1 MRGIRVSPGQR
12 LALLKYDSSQ
22 GLDRELSSTGR
33 ARRQGEAMRRPSR
46 AVRLGLV
53 LTLVSLGA
61 WILTGCERTESVQTG
76 YRGVALN
83 QLYDMDRVAA
93 ADAIHQIPPP
103 EPRDPPDPEIPLAK
117 DVHQNVQ
124 VLTDLN
130 ALDFSRLMQ
139 AITTWVAPQ
148 QGCEYCHNV
157 ENLASDE
164 KYTKVVARRM
174 LQMTRHINTTWTT
187 HVKGTGVTCWTC
199 HRGQAV
205 PSGIWF
211 ADSGP
216 NHRSNRGSVNVG
228 NKAGQNTAGIRTNGY
243 ASLPFDPLSPFLEAD
258 YPISIQGQTPLQAGN
273 RNSIKQA
280 EWTYS
285 LMMYMS
291 NALGVNCTYCH
302 NTRAMGRWEQ
312 SSPKRVTAWYGIRM
326 VRDLNGDYLNPL
338 KPLFPAHRLGPE
350 GDGPKVACET
360 CHKGAFKP
368 LYGVSMLGDYPELA
382 GPMPLP
388 AAPPAGEAETQP
400 SAEPEATPTSEPTA
414 APAVEEAPAAPVTQA
429 L

>member
-1 MRGIRVSPGQR
+1 MRGARIRPGQR
-12 LALLKYDSSQ
+12 LAPMKFDRSQ
-22 GLDRELSSTGR
+22 GLDGGLSATGR
-33 ARRQGEAMRRPSR
+33 ARRQGDTIPGPSR

-61 WILTGCERTESVQTG
+61 WILAGCERTESVQSG

-83 QLYDMDRVAA
+83 QLYDMDKVEA
-93 ADAIHQIPPP
+93 ADALHQVPPP

-187 HVKGTGVTCWTC
+187 HVKATGVTCWTC

-228 NKAGQNTAGIRTNGY
+228 NKAGQNTAGVRTNAY
-243 ASLPFDPLSPFLEAD
+243 SSLPIDPLSPFLESD

-326 VRDLNGDYLNPL
+326 VRDINGDYLNPL
-338 KPLFPAHRLGPE
+338 KTVFPAHRLGPE

-382 GPMPLP
+382 GPMPIP
-388 AAPPAGEAETQP
+388 AAPPAGEAEAQP
-400 SAEPEATPTSEPTA
+400 TTEPETIPPSEPA
-414 APAVEEAPAAPVTQA
+414 VAPAVEASPAPVTQA